1 MLKNVLVKTLRDKRK
16 TFFWWGLGVTLL
28 TIWYSMMFLTLDS
41 LQGDISGINKM
52 MESGLI
58 QGLLGGVYDLST
70 PIGWLGAELLP
81 LLGPII
87 FIVFAVSFAT
97 SSLIG
102 EEGKGT
108 LNLLLTNPISRA
120 SVYLQKFIAMCL
132 GTLALGLVFWIG
144 NIIGTTSANM
154 GLSLVSLGEVTF
166 SLVLL
171 GLLFGSLAMA
181 IGGFTG
187 KSGAST
193 GVASALGI
201 VSYLLN
207 SMSEIVQ
214 SLKPF
219 QPASVFHYYG
229 GGEVLQNGIDF
240 GDVGILL
247 AGTVVLFAIGMYG
260 FQRRD
265 IGT

>member
-1 MLKNVLVKTLRDKRK
+1 MLKNVLSKTLWDKRK
-16 TFFWWGLGVTLL
+16 TFLWWSTGVILL
-28 TIWYSMMFLTLDS
+28 TIWYSMMFLTMDS
-41 LQGDISGINKM
+41 LKGDISGINKI
-52 MESGLI
+52 MESELL
-58 QGLLGGVYDLST
+58 QGLLGGAYDLST
-70 PIGWLGAELLP
+70 PTGWLGAELLP

-97 SSLIG
+97 SSITG
-102 EEGKGT
+102 EEEKGT
-108 LNLLLTNPISRA
+108 LNLLLSNPISRA
-120 SVYLQKFIAMCL
+120 SVYVQKFFAMFL
-132 GTLALGLVFWIG
+132 GTLALGLVFWVG

-154 GLSLVSLGEVTF
+154 GISLVSLGEVTF

-187 KSGAST
+187 KGGAST
-193 GVASALGI
+193 GIPSAVGI

-214 SLKPF
+214 SLEPF